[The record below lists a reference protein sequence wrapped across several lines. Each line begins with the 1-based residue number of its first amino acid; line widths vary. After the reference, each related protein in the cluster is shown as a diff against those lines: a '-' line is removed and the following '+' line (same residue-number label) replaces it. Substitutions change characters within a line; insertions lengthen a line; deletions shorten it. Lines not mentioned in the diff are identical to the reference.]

1 MQAGIRPTGTADP
14 DRWMAKGMNMTTT
27 SVSAPGP
34 VQATGRTLRMLLVT
48 ATILILL
55 AAAFIV
61 GHGTLSSSSAPSRAP
76 AVRTQVLGSDSGI
89 CQQVGHFRSAG
100 C

>member
-1 MQAGIRPTGTADP
+1 
-14 DRWMAKGMNMTTT
+14 MTTT

-34 VQATGRTLRMLLVT
+34 VQATGRTLRMLLAT

-55 AAAFIV
+55 AAAFLV
-61 GHGTLSSSSAPSRAP
+61 GHMTVSSSSAPAPGTAP
-76 AVRTQVLGSDSGI
+76 AARTQVQGSNTEV
-89 CQQVGHFRSAG
+89 CQQVGHYRSAG

>member
-1 MQAGIRPTGTADP
+1 
-14 DRWMAKGMNMTTT
+14 MTVT

-55 AAAFIV
+55 VAAFVV
-61 GHGTLSSSSAPSRAP
+61 GRVTVGSSSAPGTTP
-76 AVRTQVLGSDSGI
+76 AVKTQVQSSDTGI
-89 CQQVGHFRSAG
+89 CQQVGHYRSAG

>member
-1 MQAGIRPTGTADP
+1 
-14 DRWMAKGMNMTTT
+14 MTTT
-27 SVSAPGP
+27 SVSAPGRP
-34 VQATGRTLRMLLVT
+34 VQAMGRTLRMLLAT

-61 GHGTLSSSSAPSRAP
+61 GHVTVSSSSTPGMAP
-76 AVRTQVLGSDSGI
+76 AVRTQVQGSNTGT
-89 CQQVGHFRSAG
+89 CQQVGHYLSAG